1 MRAPHL
7 SIPKLADCR
16 HAGIPP
22 GASRLGLAASRRN
35 LYSSIQWTFDLI
47 LTQGSDT
54 LHQLTTSSDAATE
67 RPGIASV
74 NVCHRLTVCVRAL
87 RPARSRSRSFGV
99 PRKAVLYNRRCHPGM
114 CKDCAKW
121 FVNVQFNVQF
131 S

>member
-67 RPGIASV
+67 RPGVASV
-74 NVCHRLTVCVRAL
+74 TVCHSVRAL
-87 RPARSRSRSFGV
+87 RGLDRGHLACPARLFCITAAAIRG
-99 PRKAVLYNRRCHPGM
+99 
-114 CKDCAKW
+114 CAKT
-121 FVNVQFNVQF
+121 VQ
-131 S
+131 SGL